1 MSQVFPL
8 CRGELFSVGLFFFQC
23 QPFSF
28 RKESRDGAFAG
39 MSEWRIAQIVRQTC
53 CGNNGADFGQ
63 IRVLQFGA
71 AGKDG
76 FGYVIAQRT
85 AYAGNFQAMCQPV
98 VYEYAAGQRE
108 HLCLVLQSPERCGE
122 DEAVVI
128 PLKFRTV
135 LVTLFMKLFQAESF
149 GGYEGI
155 PVHHVLTFLLF
166 NCKCMTICFKIRN
179 FAR

>member
-1 MSQVFPL
+1 MALATSLP
-8 CRGELFSVGLFFFQC
+8 SDGLR
-23 QPFSF
+23 
-28 RKESRDGAFAG
+28 RKLPDYVSAG
-39 MSEWRIAQIVRQTC
+39 CVR
-53 CGNNGADFGQ
+53 
-63 IRVLQFGA
+63 
-71 AGKDG
+71 
-76 FGYVIAQRT
+76 
-85 AYAGNFQAMCQPV
+85 
-98 VYEYAAGQRE
+98 YAAGQRE
-108 HLCLVLQSPERCGE
+108 HLRLVLQSPERCGE